1 MILCTILPYRST
13 IQRDP
18 FSMRLAGMY
27 VGIIRHALMD
37 LEWAGMYVGNV
48 FARPNSGSLGY
59 STPTYVGIHFTAG
72 NREVC
77 IYIYYL

>member
-1 MILCTILPYRST
+1 
-13 IQRDP
+13 
-18 FSMRLAGMY
+18 MRLAGTPMY
-27 VGIIRHALMD
+27 VDIIQHALMD

-72 NREVC
+72 KREVRM
-77 IYIYYL
+77 YIYYLCTGT